1 MTRNGDSHPYRTS
14 RSKLFT
20 VFAVLLMIG
29 GSLVAT
35 SAPAGAEPGNL
46 ADIDVAD
53 IDGRYVVA
61 ALTTGG
67 TIQVEVVTC
76 LSTCTKHGWS
86 SLGGGFKSVNVEY
99 LAEGRPVVIARRNN
113 GATWYKRGSCSAT
126 SCSWISWKD
135 LGGSVIDIATSASGG
150 NCVLLAGKSAT
161 KRVYQ
166 AKVCANTV
174 QGWGYTGGQLDNI
187 AVSGDRIFGTTSSQ
201 QMWWYKNGLWKGAGG
216 NTIEPAAK
224 FGDGELCGL
233 SQSSRKLWC
242 VNTSTNK
249 WTNHGGYWRKLDDDR
264 TIGIGGGWDAWV
276 LDAEGNAGNNYED
289 NVATSFGG
297 KVNEVAWTDTKDF
310 MVGIGSDYRPWY
322 QDTLGTSH
330 GTWATL

>member
-150 NCVLLAGKSAT
+150 NCVCWQVKCHQT
-161 KRVYQ
+161 
-166 AKVCANTV
+166 
-174 QGWGYTGGQLDNI
+174 
-187 AVSGDRIFGTTSSQ
+187 
-201 QMWWYKNGLWKGAGG
+201 
-216 NTIEPAAK
+216 
-224 FGDGELCGL
+224 GL
-233 SQSSRKLWC
+233 SGQSLRQ
-242 VNTSTNK
+242 
-249 WTNHGGYWRKLDDDR
+249 YR
-264 TIGIGGGWDAWV
+264 
-276 LDAEGNAGNNYED
+276 AGMGLHRRS
-289 NVATSFGG
+289 A
-297 KVNEVAWTDTKDF
+297 
-310 MVGIGSDYRPWY
+310 R
-322 QDTLGTSH
+322 QH
-330 GTWATL
+330 RRQR